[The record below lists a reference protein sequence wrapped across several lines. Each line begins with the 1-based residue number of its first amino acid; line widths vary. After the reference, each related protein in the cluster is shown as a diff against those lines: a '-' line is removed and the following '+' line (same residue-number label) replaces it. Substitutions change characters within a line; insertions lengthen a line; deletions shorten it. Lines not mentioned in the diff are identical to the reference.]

1 MLEKKYKS
9 FLNIIIIIIIFAIIV
24 VGINVFYEY
33 AFVLNHR
40 KHHADSF
47 PIVAA

>member
-33 AFVLNHR
+33 V
-40 KHHADSF
+40 
-47 PIVAA
+47 